1 MSASPVSGEEPSEC
15 PLCMEP
21 LEIDDVHFFPCTC
34 GYQICRFCWHR
45 IRTDEN
51 GLCPACRKPYSEN
64 PAVYKPLSTEELQRI
79 KSEKKQKQNERKH
92 KLSENRKHLGSVRVV
107 QRNLVF
113 VVGLS
118 QRLADHEVLKRPEYF
133 GKFGKIHK
141 VVVNNST
148 SYAGSQG
155 PSASAYITYVRWE
168 DALRAIQAVNNVQAD
183 GRTLKASLG
192 TTKYCS
198 YFLKSA
204 QCPKPDCMYLH
215 ELGDEAASFT
225 KEDMQAGKH
234 QDYEQKLL
242 SDLAKSGPAAPP
254 ATTNS
259 SLLPPNAAPPPSCD
273 KNGRG
278 RQTGTF
284 RPGSSNKENWPSL
297 ANPGSLASENGIG
310 GEGSP
315 SSTPSPD
322 LSPEMHTTTEHR
334 PPDNHTTDAQSN
346 HQSSSSPTQ
355 SGSGNS
361 ADLDGG
367 ISLTPS
373 PPPGLPSPRP
383 AFDPVPGG
391 VSAGIGLGLGGP
403 ESSQSL
409 FSSSSNPFRHRLVG
423 MGLPLPDLVPHTPDW
438 LGAPSLSE
446 PMPEAPFTS
455 ETIPVSS
462 ATDWQAAFG
471 FGSSKTQDDDLGFDP
486 FDVTSKAL
494 ADLMEKELSLSC
506 PPLTVSSVTAHGPPG
521 FHNHHLHNRHAYAHA
536 NGLLGG
542 HANGLLPAA
551 NGVAFVPARGYAA
564 RPSAALPLGF
574 PLWNPARLAH
584 HPHGAPGRQPPS
596 PTASQP
602 PTSSAASVPAYGVEP
617 SLAAR
622 HGPGTDT
629 DGASS
634 DSHKEWQD
642 SLRALL
648 PNVNISFGGLP
659 PGLPHGSNLPQPP
672 GPHTAGTAS
681 GPGAAKVEPMWPGDN
696 GWMDPAIITGIPACG
711 GLVPEC
717 LDESPPHWL
726 KSLQALTEQDCPLSP
741 PPAPRTTGAPPPH
754 YLTHTNPAAHA
765 GMLRPGWGAVH
776 PHANMAPFAGLGPLS
791 RRTPPPG
798 FQPALGPTNKPPADF
813 LQSLATNQH

>member
-1 MSASPVSGEEPSEC
+1 MSVSPVSGEEPSEC

-284 RPGSSNKENWPSL
+284 
-297 ANPGSLASENGIG
+297 
-310 GEGSP
+310 
-315 SSTPSPD
+315 
-322 LSPEMHTTTEHR
+322 
-334 PPDNHTTDAQSN
+334 
-346 HQSSSSPTQ
+346 
-355 SGSGNS
+355 S

-536 NGLLGG
+536 NGLLGR

-622 HGPGTDT
+622 HGPGTGGGRNDVGATLRRDT

-681 GPGAAKVEPMWPGDN
+681 GPAKVEPMWPGDN